1 MKKTGFTLIEL
12 LVVIAIIGILA
23 AILLPALA
31 RAREAARR
39 SSCANNLWQV
49 GLVVKMY
56 ASESPGHLFPPVKR
70 FLLDADSGECSIPNG
85 LRLGQEPPP
94 DFFFDVASVYPEYL
108 TDLNVLVC
116 PSDSQS
122 DTARSGTWNV
132 GGDPAASPDPCRVG
146 SLSYIYISWSF
157 RGERDY
163 ILSGHSEN
171 EDPSQ
176 LGTNISEAFVE
187 RLVNTLTDAGAGNL
201 DAYEQDLSF
210 AHESYGPTTLYRLR
224 EGVERFLITDINNPA
239 ASAQAQ
245 SELGFFFDYVAPSP
259 SDYNHLPGGGNV
271 LYMDGHVGFLRY
283 PERWPYSRAWMTIVG
298 LAGV

>member
-1 MKKTGFTLIEL
+1 
-12 LVVIAIIGILA
+12 
-23 AILLPALA
+23 
-31 RAREAARR
+31 
-39 SSCANNLWQV
+39 
-49 GLVVKMY
+49 
-56 ASESPGHLFPPVKR
+56 VKR
-70 FLLDADSGECSIPNG
+70 FLLDTNTGECNIPNG
-85 LRLGQEPPP
+85 VRLGQEPPP
-94 DFFFDVASVYPEYL
+94 DFFFDVASLYPEYL

-122 DTARSGTWNV
+122 DATRSGIWNV
-132 GGDPAASPDPCRVG
+132 GGFPTASPDPCRVG

-176 LGTNISEAFVE
+176 LGTNISPAFVQ
-187 RLVNTLTDAGAGNL
+187 RLVSTLTDAGSGNL

-239 ASAQAQ
+239 ASALAQ

-259 SDYNHLPGGGNV
+259 SDFNHVPGGGNV

-298 LAGV
+298 LAGI